1 MQPLVVVKHFDVLEE
16 FTLCMIEVG
25 QVDVIQP
32 LFGLQGFEE

>member
-16 FTLCMIEVG
+16 FMLCMIDVG
-25 QVDVIQP
+25 QVDVIQ